1 MLTPAQKFRQQKL
14 AAKAAKEAKACGSNP
29 HGGPQGSEYQ
39 LLLGVLAEHKRKLST
54 ISSIEAKAVY
64 KAQAVQQFDGW
75 IDGVLQ
81 SGTGEPDE
89 ILSTM
94 LTWNADA
101 GNYQRALDIAAY
113 SIKHELAMPDEFN
126 RNIAEFLMDVFS
138 EKAEKSK
145 LGTIEEAKVWLGEV
159 IELTQGLDCLDQP
172 KAKILKMHAFALIG
186 KLGNSEFSPEG
197 LDVHEAATALNELK
211 RAFELN
217 SKVGVKKDIEKLE
230 RYIKNT
236 APELLDEK
244 VQPAPT
250 AAQAEG
256 NDNSQTPADA

>member
-14 AAKAAKEAKACGSNP
+14 AAKAAKEAKACGGNP

-54 ISSIEAKAVY
+54 ISSMEAKAVY

-75 IDGVLQ
+75 VDGVLQ

-89 ILSTM
+89 IVSAM
-94 LTWNADA
+94 LPWNADA
-101 GNYQRALDIAAY
+101 GNYRRALDIATY
-113 SIKHELAMPDEFN
+113 CIEHKLAMPDEFR
-126 RNIAEFLMDVFS
+126 RNIPEFLMDVFS
-138 EKAEKSK
+138 EKAEKGN
-145 LGTIEEAKVWLGEV
+145 LGTIEEVKAWLGEV

-172 KAKILKMHAFALIG
+172 KARILKMHAFALIG
-186 KLGNSEFSPEG
+186 KIASSEFVTEG
-197 LDVHEAATALNELK
+197 LDVHQAVAALKELR

-230 RYIKNT
+230 RYIRNT